1 LKMDRTE
8 DDAGFSL
15 TVAFALQEQ
24 PEGLAHF
31 AGLLLEDHAAVR
43 DLRQT
48 SNSSVEFEVR
58 SHLHPRRVGGVQAP
72 VEGDGVVDVGAQRAG
87 DVDHRHLQSGRVFPL
102 RRVQLPLYV
111 EVGAAHVTV
120 DEESQVGRVDVALE
134 VALVHL
140 HQVVVPVF
148 RVLSRQLFHC

>member
-1 LKMDRTE
+1 MDRTE

-43 DLRQT
+43 DL
-48 SNSSVEFEVR
+48 
-58 SHLHPRRVGGVQAP
+58 HPRRVGGVQAP
-72 VEGDGVVDVGAQRAG
+72 VESDGVVDVGAQRAG
-87 DVDHRHLQSGRVFPL
+87 DVDHGHLQSGRVFPL